1 MTGTS
6 RAAKRY
12 ARAVFE
18 LANEAGEVPE
28 WAERLVKLRDLLSD
42 AGVSAVLTNPTIAT
56 EQRMQLISSAPH
68 ALDPESTNLAKLL
81 IESNRVGEIAGLAD
95 EYERLADEADGR
107 VRATIT
113 TAVELAPT
121 ERDRVAEELSKRL
134 GKGVRLDAIVDPAI
148 LGGLTLQ
155 YGDRL
160 VDASIATRLQQLRRR
175 LAAT

>member
-1 MTGTS
+1 MAT
-6 RAAKRY
+6 AAARRY

-18 LANEAGEVPE
+18 LASEAGEVSQ
-28 WAERLVKLRDLLSD
+28 WAERLARLRDLLSN
-42 AGVSAVLTNPTIAT
+42 ARISAVLTNPTIAT
-56 EQRMQLISSAPH
+56 QQRMSLISAAPH

-81 IESNRVGEIAGLAD
+81 IESNRVAEIAGVAD
-95 EYERLADEADGR
+95 EYERLADEAADR

-121 ERDRVAEELSKRL
+121 ERDRVADELSKRL
-134 GKGVRLDAIVDPAI
+134 GKQVRLEAIVDPAI
-148 LGGLTLQ
+148 LGGLTLR

-175 LAAT
+175 LAAN